1 MTTLKHL
8 FCLFILAF
16 FTQLSAQNLVWTS
29 LVDTGTCLSS
39 PHAADLNNDGVLDLV
54 TGGGAEDYYN
64 TKSITAFDGATGNIL
79 WHVAARN
86 RIYGS
91 AQFMDITADN
101 QPDVFIGGGSAEFL
115 AINGATGEI
124 IWEFFPQGDTIAP
137 EEFGWYNFYTPQFI
151 PDEDGDGMQDILV
164 ANGGN
169 PAALPIDTINRPPG
183 NLLVLS
189 SANGSL
195 LAMAEVP
202 DGKETYISPLVYDF
216 GNDGILDI
224 IYGTGGET
232 MHGSLWRT
240 TLPDVLSGNI
250 ANSVKLI
257 DGGPKGF
264 IPPPSLADVTGDG
277 EPDIIA
283 PAYGNKIT
291 ALNGVTN
298 EVLWQINLPGTET
311 VCTPAIG
318 RFTDDY
324 IPDVFTIQGIGI
336 SPTFFNYIVLMINGA
351 TGQVMVQDT
360 VPGWSLISPLAVDD
374 DADGFDE
381 AIMVTNL
388 PFAPPGP
395 YYHQL
400 LRYDF
405 NNPGVSTLID
415 TTPGTVLG
423 STPWLGDLDAN
434 GSLDLVY
441 LHNADSTFI
450 NAINGFVMR
459 RYSLD
464 ADTPNEVAWGAYLGT
479 NSNGLYSNPNQACL
493 SYAVNFN
500 SGNIDCFG
508 QNNGYITASVQQGT
522 PPYYYVWNG
531 VSSSPNFSPAY
542 TISIQNLPADSY
554 SLQMV
559 DGNGCV
565 AAYNITLTEPDAIEA
580 TIDITPPDAGTA
592 NGAATVTATGGTGA
606 YTYLWN
612 TTPAQTTATAANL
625 PAGVY
630 TVTITDAAGCQ
641 ITQTA
646 NVFVT
651 GIPNSTPAAAISVY
665 PNPAS
670 NLLQVQLPA
679 AFANTNS
686 GTALLTLYTAAGQ
699 VVNSF
704 QLAPQNTTAYLDV
717 SRLAPGMY
725 YLKAAG
731 NQTQLWQKVAVCR

>member
-1 MTTLKHL
+1 MTPLKHL
-8 FCLFILAF
+8 FCLFLLACI
-16 FTQLSAQNLVWTS
+16 TRLPAQSLVWTS

-54 TGGGAEDYYN
+54 TGGGEEGFYR

-101 QPDVFIGGGSAEFL
+101 QPDVFIGGGSAEFM
-115 AINGATGEI
+115 AINGASGEI

-137 EEFGWYNFYTPQFI
+137 EDFGWYNFYTPQFI
-151 PDEDGDGMQDILV
+151 PDEDGDGLQDILV
-164 ANGGN
+164 SNGGN

-189 SANGSL
+189 SATGSL

-202 DGKETYISPLVYDF
+202 DGKETYMSALVYDY
-216 GNDGILDI
+216 GNDGILDVL
-224 IYGTGGET
+224 YGTGGET

-240 TLPDVLSGNI
+240 TLPDVLSGDI
-250 ANSVKLI
+250 SNSVKLI

-283 PAYGNKIT
+283 PAYGNKLT
-291 ALNGVTN
+291 ALNGVNN

-324 IPDVFTIQGIGI
+324 VPDVFTIQGIGI
-336 SPTFFNYIVLMINGA
+336 SPTFFNYIILMINGA
-351 TGQVMVQDT
+351 TGQIMVQDT

-381 AIMVTNL
+381 AIMVTNQ
-388 PFAPPGP
+388 PFVPPGP
-395 YYHQL
+395 YRHRL

-405 NNPGVSTLID
+405 NDPGVSTLID
-415 TTPGTVLG
+415 LTAGTVLG
-423 STPWLGDLDAN
+423 STPWLGDLDAD
-434 GSLDLVY
+434 GQLDLVY
-441 LHNADSTFI
+441 LHNADSNFI
-450 NAINGFVMR
+450 SVNTGFVMR
-459 RYSLD
+459 RYSLTTE
-464 ADTPNEVAWGAYLGT
+464 TPEEVAWGAYMGT
-479 NSNGLYSNPNQACL
+479 GYNGLYTNPNQACL
-493 SYAVNFN
+493 SYVVNFN

-508 QNNGYITASVQQGT
+508 QNNGFITASVQQGT

-531 VSSSPNFSPAY
+531 VESSPNFSPTY
-542 TISIQNLPADSY
+542 TISIQNLPAGNY

-565 AAYNITLTEPDAIEA
+565 ANYDIALTQPPAIEA
-580 TIDITPPDAGTA
+580 TIDITPPDAGAA
-592 NGAATVTATGGTGA
+592 NGTATVTATGGSGS
-606 YTYLWN
+606 YSYLWS

-641 ITQTA
+641 ITQAA

-651 GIPNSTPAAAISVY
+651 GIPVNTSTAAISVY
-665 PNPAS
+665 PNPAKTV
-670 NLLQVQLPA
+670 LQVQVQLPIA
-679 AFANTNS
+679 AKNNATV
-686 GTALLTLYTAAGQ
+686 LTLYNTAGQ
-699 VVNSF
+699 AMQTMQLTPGMATAQIDIS
-704 QLAPQNTTAYLDV
+704 QLAE
-717 SRLAPGMY
+717 GMY
-725 YLKAAG
+725 YLKAV
-731 NQTQLWQKVAVCR
+731 NSHTEIWQKVTVLR